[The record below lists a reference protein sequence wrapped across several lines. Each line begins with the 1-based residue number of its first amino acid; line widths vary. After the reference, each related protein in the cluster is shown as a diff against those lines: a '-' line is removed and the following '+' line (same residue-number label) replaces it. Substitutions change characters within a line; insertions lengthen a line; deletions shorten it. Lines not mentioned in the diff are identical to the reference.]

1 MLYIVYGK
9 RKDEKRFKPF
19 DMNGNRFVTNLIH
32 ATVFPPEQL
41 PKLREEVDYM
51 NKYNPDYVFEIR
63 KR

>member
-32 ATVFPPEQL
+32 ATIFPSEQL
-41 PKLREEVDYM
+41 PKLREEVDFM
-51 NKYNPDYVFEIR
+51 NTHNPDYIFEIR

>member
-9 RKDEKRFKPF
+9 RKDERRFRPF

-32 ATVFPPEQL
+32 ATVFESEQL

-51 NKYNPDYVFEIR
+51 NKYNPEYIFEIR
-63 KR
+63 RK

>member
-1 MLYIVYGK
+1 MFYIVYGK

-41 PKLREEVDYM
+41 GKLQKEVNYM
-51 NKYNPDYVFEIR
+51 NQHNPDYIFEIR
-63 KR
+63 RK